1 MRFVLVNWRTPSPQ
15 SCCAMCDQP
24 FAGSYLR
31 DVETRIAYCSQDCYA
46 DQCKSAVAVLEGRS
60 RAS

>member
-15 SCCAMCDQP
+15 SCCVMCDQP

-31 DVETRIAYCSQDCYA
+31 DIETRLAYCSHDCY
-46 DQCKSAVAVLEGRS
+46 QGKSSVVLLESQS

>member
-1 MRFVLVNWRTPSPQ
+1 MRFVLVNWRTPCPQ
-15 SCCAMCDQP
+15 SSCVMCDQP

-31 DVETRIAYCSQDCYA
+31 DVKTRTAYCSQDCYA
-46 DQCKSAVAVLEGRS
+46 GQGKSAVVILEGQS